1 MVRVFALILVAVL
14 LLASACSKKQANVEE
29 SNTNAE
35 TETQTVTFTDA
46 NEALAEGNRL
56 LDENQTQAAID
67 ALRQAVKLNPD
78 LAEAYFKLGI
88 AFSLAELEQQQ
99 NGAITDQPTSTR
111 EGRVKSNSEKA
122 FDKAVV
128 AYKKWLDAN
137 PNDDVA
143 WFNLG
148 RTYYK
153 LGDVDQAEKALGKAA
168 KVKPD
173 DTEYQTEWGAIL
185 IKLAKFHEAIPPLKK
200 ALEIDP
206 SNARAEDLLDEA
218 QAGARRLDYVSPK
231 KEGNQTSGNSNANSN
246 SNTSSNS
253 ASNTGSKPPAN
264 ANIKKVDIKP
274 SKSNSNTNRPHLHQ
288 E

>member
-1 MVRVFALILVAVL
+1 MVRVFALVLVAVL
-14 LLASACSKKQANVEE
+14 LLASACSKKQANVDE

-67 ALRQAVKLNPD
+67 ALRQAVKLDPD

-88 AFSLAELEQQQ
+88 AYSLQELEQQQ
-99 NGAITDQPTSTR
+99 NGTITDQPASNK

-128 AYKKWLDAN
+128 AYKKWLDAH

-153 LGDVDQAEKALGKAA
+153 LGDVDQADKSLAKAA
-168 KVKPD
+168 KLKSD
-173 DTEYQTEWGAIL
+173 DGEYQTEWGAIL

-200 ALEIDP
+200 A
-206 SNARAEDLLDEA
+206 
-218 QAGARRLDYVSPK
+218 
-231 KEGNQTSGNSNANSN
+231 
-246 SNTSSNS
+246 
-253 ASNTGSKPPAN
+253 
-264 ANIKKVDIKP
+264 
-274 SKSNSNTNRPHLHQ
+274 
-288 E
+288 